1 MNMSNENN
9 NQTTVKVSLLLTGN
23 ELMSGDIVDS
33 NSAMLAERLGRFGC
47 SIFYKATIGDDMG
60 LLVSEIKR
68 IAEFSDILIVNG
80 GLGPTVDDLTAE
92 ALAQAMNVPL
102 AEHKSAMEHLEHWCA
117 EKNIALNDANRK
129 QAMLPQGI
137 ELIANKTGSA
147 VGFKT
152 TLSDCE
158 VFCTPGVPYEL
169 KTMFIEEILP
179 VLPLESRAQIKR
191 HRLRVF
197 GMGESGIQQR
207 IKQSDIKWPTTVD
220 LGFRASMPML
230 EVKLQANKSDDYA
243 ELEQCYQSLKALFGD
258 HVVTED
264 SRSIAHVV
272 LDLLAGQNKR
282 VCFAESCTGG
292 LIAASL
298 TELDGASKV
307 FDAGFVTYS
316 NAMKESMLGVEAT
329 ALEAHGAVSEEVVRA
344 MLKGALQRSD
354 ADLGV
359 AVSGV
364 AGPSGGTEDKPVG
377 TVWVAWGSLEELKA
391 YPFFFP
397 VDRKRFQ
404 VLVSALAFDLLRRE
418 LMGSTET
425 AVYFKERRSKT
436 A

>member
-1 MNMSNENN
+1 MSFENN
-9 NQTTVKVSLLLTGN
+9 NKAAVKVSLLLTGN

-33 NSAMLAERLGRFGC
+33 NSAMLAERLGRLG
-47 SIFYKATIGDDMG
+47 SSVFYKATIGDDMD

-68 IAEFSDILIVNG
+68 IAEFSDVLIVNG

-92 ALAQAMNVPL
+92 ALAQAMDVPL
-102 AEHKSAMEHLEHWCA
+102 AEHEQAVEHLVQWCG
-117 EKNIALNDANRK
+117 EKNIALNEANRK
-129 QAMLPQGI
+129 QAMLPSGI
-137 ELIANKTGSA
+137 DLIANKTGSA

-152 TLSDCE
+152 VLSGCE
-158 VFCTPGVPYEL
+158 VYCTPGVPYEL

-179 VLPLESRAQIKR
+179 VLPLDHGTQIKR

-207 IKQSDIKWPTTVD
+207 IKRSDIIWPATVE
-220 LGFRASMPML
+220 LGFRASMPLL
-230 EVKLQANKSDDYA
+230 EVKLQAGKADDYA
-243 ELEQCYQSLKALFGD
+243 DLEHCYASLKELFGH

-272 LDLLAGQNKR
+272 LDLLLEQGKK

-298 TELDGASKV
+298 TELSGASQV

-316 NAMKESMLGVEAT
+316 NAMKESLLGVNADI
-329 ALEAHGAVSEEVVRA
+329 LEDSGAVSEDVVRA
-344 MLKGALQRSD
+344 MLSGALQRSG

-359 AVSGV
+359 SVSGV
-364 AGPSGGTEDKPVG
+364 AGPNGGSEEKPVG
-377 TVWVAWGSLEELKA
+377 TVWLAWGSLDDMHA
-391 YPFFFP
+391 HPFFFP

-404 VLVSALAFDLLRRE
+404 VLVSALAFDLLRRQ

-425 AVYFKERRSKT
+425 AVYFKERQSKS